1 MNSKSAPIAVAV
13 SEEEIIR
20 EIDTRL
26 VQRGDVLKV
35 MPGARIPTDGHIL
48 SGSTFVDE
56 SMITGES
63 RPVSRRV
70 NDFLFGSSLN
80 QGSVIYMRVSS
91 IDVNSTVTQIAKLVE
106 RAQMSKAPIQSYADQ
121 VARIFTPS
129 ILLISLGVFVT
140 WTSLAYEHKIPT
152 SWFKVIDQFQID
164 SLIPFY

>member
-1 MNSKSAPIAVAV
+1 MDSKSAFATVAVA
-13 SEEEIIR
+13 EEEIVR

-35 MPGARIPTDGHIL
+35 MPGARVPTDGYII
-48 SGSTFVDE
+48 SGSTFIDE

-80 QGSVIYMRVSS
+80 QGSVIYMRVTS

-106 RAQMSKAPIQSYADQ
+106 RAQMSKAPIQTYADQ
-121 VARIFTPS
+121 VARIFTPI

-140 WTSLAYEHKIPT
+140 WTSLAYDHKIP
-152 SWFKVIDQFQID
+152 SAWFQVI
-164 SLIPFY
+164 YE